1 MTITLLGWGGV
12 VLSGRDNN
20 HNNNNNDDT
29 NNNSSNNNKGTKLMI
44 YNNNITIIHK
54 SIMSLGPGNTDKY
67 ALSLRCKATGSK
79 ISPRGPT

>member
-1 MTITLLGWGGV
+1 
-12 VLSGRDNN
+12 
-20 HNNNNNDDT
+20 
-29 NNNSSNNNKGTKLMI
+29 MI